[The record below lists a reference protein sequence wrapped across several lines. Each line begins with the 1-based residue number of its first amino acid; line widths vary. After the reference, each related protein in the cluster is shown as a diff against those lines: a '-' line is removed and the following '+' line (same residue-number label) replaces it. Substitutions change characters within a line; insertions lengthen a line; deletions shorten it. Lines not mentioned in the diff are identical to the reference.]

1 MKTLEL
7 PKEGLA
13 GLKTHFKNDIL
24 AGFTVSLIALP
35 LCLGIA
41 IASGV
46 PPLAGLITAII
57 GGMLASRIAGTF
69 VTISGPAAG
78 LIVITLHAME
88 TMGGAGPE
96 SGYAGYTSTL
106 GAIVVAGVIMA
117 IFGLLKIGK
126 IGDFFPSAAVH
137 GMLAAIGVIIIIKQ
151 IFPLLGVKSP
161 KGEILE
167 VALEIP
173 HAFTHLN
180 PMAGAIGGVS
190 ILILVLFPKIKITW
204 IKLIPSPMWVLLITV
219 PLAYFINDT
228 SVSLVTLPHNILGE
242 GGIEFPSFAKFFELV
257 FWKAVIGFAL
267 VSSIETLLSA
277 KAVDSLDPFQ
287 RKSNLNKDLI
297 SMGLGSSAAAS
308 IGGLPMIS
316 EIVRSSANVS
326 NGAKTTWSN
335 FFHGLFLLLFL
346 LAATVLIEMIP
357 VSALAAMLVFTGFR
371 LASPREFTHMFKIG
385 LMELEIFV
393 VTIIAVLATD
403 LIVGIAIGILFKY
416 ALLIYKGIKPISLVK
431 CFSKVEHDGD
441 EATIRLYM
449 SLVFSNYLPFKKK
462 LEEAAKK
469 ARVVNLDFAHV
480 KHVDHTAMEHLEE
493 FAKELEKNG
502 KELHII
508 NIEQLNPVSDHPL
521 AARDIASKKG
531 MRSKHIN
538 KRQRKLFDFALNH
551 NFQYANLD
559 LDLDAWK
566 FKSVSTLVK
575 LLKAENIVT
584 FNYKSM
590 IIQSA
595 DLSITEGAML
605 SAHHYSVTVVRI
617 SGFDKLP
624 MFYMQKETFVERM
637 QDKLHGHDI
646 DFESHPKF
654 SENYSLVGEENEEE
668 IRAFFKPELLS
679 FFENNPDLLLTSNG
693 KSMAL
698 HQGLDLLSVKDLETL
713 QIRAKEMI
721 DLLK

>member
-1 MKTLEL
+1 MNTIEL

-13 GLKTHFKNDIL
+13 GLKAHFKNDLL

-46 PPLAGLITAII
+46 PPLAGLITAIV
-57 GGMLASRIAGTF
+57 GGILASRVSGTF

-96 SGYAGYTSTL
+96 SGYAGYASTL
-106 GAIVVAGVIMA
+106 GAIIVAGIIMS
-117 IFGLLKIGK
+117 IFGFLKIGK

-151 IFPLLGVKSP
+151 IFPLLGVSSP

-173 HAFTHLN
+173 HAFKN
-180 PMAGAIGGVS
+180 MSPMAGLIGGVS
-190 ILILVLFPKIKITW
+190 ILILIVFPKIKIAW
-204 IKLIPSPMWVLLITV
+204 VKLIPSPMWVLLITV
-219 PLAYFINDT
+219 PMAYFINDPQ
-228 SVSLVTLPHNILGE
+228 VSLVSLPHRILGE
-242 GGIEFPSFAKFFELV
+242 GGIEFPSFAKFFEIV

-277 KAVDSLDPFQ
+277 KAVDSLDPYQ
-287 RKSNLNKDLI
+287 RKSDLNKDLV
-297 SMGLGSSAAAS
+297 SMGLGSSVAAS

-326 NGAKTTWSN
+326 NGVKTTWSN
-335 FFHGLFLLLFL
+335 FFHGTFLLIFL
-346 LAATVLIEMIP
+346 LAATLLIEMIP

-385 LMELEIFV
+385 MMELEIFV
-393 VTIIAVLATD
+393 VTILAVLATD
-403 LIVGIAIGILFKY
+403 LIIGIAIGILFKY
-416 ALLIYKGIKPISLVK
+416 ALLIYKGIRPISLVK

-441 EATIRLYM
+441 VATIRLYM

-462 LEEAAKK
+462 LEEAAKT
-469 ARVVNLDFAHV
+469 ARVINLDFLHV
-480 KHVDHTAMEHLEE
+480 KHVDHTALEHLEE
-493 FAKELEKNG
+493 FEKELSKIG

-538 KRQRKLFDFALNH
+538 RRQRKLFDFALNN
-551 NFQYANLD
+551 NFQYTNVDLELD
-559 LDLDAWK
+559 SWK
-566 FKSVSTLVK
+566 FRSVSLLVK
-575 LLKAENIVT
+575 LQKVENIVT
-584 FNYKSM
+584 SVYKGYHL
-590 IIQSA
+590 QSA
-595 DLSITEGAML
+595 DLDVIEGARL
-605 SAHHYSVTVVRI
+605 SANHYVVSVVRI
-617 SGFDKLP
+617 SGFEKLP
-624 MFYMQKETFVERM
+624 IFYMQKETFVERM
-637 QDKLHGHDI
+637 QDKLYDNDI

-654 SENYSLVGEENEEE
+654 SENYSLIGEENEEDVKS
-668 IRAFFKPELLS
+668 FFKPALLS
-679 FFENNPDLLLTSNG
+679 FFEQNPDMFLISNG
-693 KSMAL
+693 KSLAL
-698 HQGLDLLSVKDLETL
+698 HKGLKAQNMEDLENL
-713 QIRAKEMI
+713 HQKAKEI
-721 DLLK
+721 VDIL